1 MKWQSA
7 LKGEERKKIV
17 YDILNRNL
25 AGRDKM
31 MKSRKR
37 TISNSLLL
45 QGPFNIS
52 AGVTELSEEGYTVN
66 YNWTKALAVGTR

>member
-1 MKWQSA
+1 
-7 LKGEERKKIV
+7 
-17 YDILNRNL
+17 
-25 AGRDKM
+25 M
-31 MKSRKR
+31 MKNRKR

-66 YNWTKALAVGTR
+66 YN